1 MKVSSE
7 HMKLFHCGT
16 LSAAVRLM
24 KFQHS
29 LFWITEACREDPTRP
44 VGGKTLG
51 SNEKC
56 ERAEM
61 NFNKVENEVQNQE
74 GDGKAIDVVQI
85 ATKSGNRVWWR
96 GKIEVL
102 KVENQN
108 HVRNEKH
115 KDADIHREQHVEFKA
130 KREMEKKLKLY
141 NVIELE
147 NYIGK
152 SVYEMS

>member
-1 MKVSSE
+1 MSQSF
-7 HMKLFHCGT
+7 FHT
-16 LSAAVRLM
+16 V
-24 KFQHS
+24 
-29 LFWITEACREDPTRP
+29 
-44 VGGKTLG
+44 
-51 SNEKC
+51 
-56 ERAEM
+56 
-61 NFNKVENEVQNQE
+61 
-74 GDGKAIDVVQI
+74 